1 MESLNIPHL
10 ADETL
15 IGGSYQT
22 PILEDIT
29 HGQRENSRLYHTRE
43 ENSLPFHYY
52 ARSIRKRTIMMN
64 CPNHEF
70 AKFLAKF
77 ILISKDINNTIKA
90 SWQKIILEHNEQSK
104 CSRNSK

>member
-1 MESLNIPHL
+1 MKNFNTPHL

-43 ENSLPFHYY
+43 DNSLPFHYY
-52 ARSIRKRTIMMN
+52 ARSIRS
-64 CPNHEF
+64 NHEF
-70 AKFLAKF
+70 ANCKAKF
-77 ILISKDINNTIKA
+77 SLISKNIN
-90 SWQKIILEHNEQSK
+90 
-104 CSRNSK
+104 